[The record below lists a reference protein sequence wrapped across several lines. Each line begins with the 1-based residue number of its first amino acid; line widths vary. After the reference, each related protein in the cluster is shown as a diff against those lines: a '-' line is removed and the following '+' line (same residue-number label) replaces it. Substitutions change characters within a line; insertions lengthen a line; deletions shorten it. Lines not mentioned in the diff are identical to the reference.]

1 MSTVVDI
8 SVLLLNE
15 VQLESECIDNYI
27 EDRISQYK
35 VRDNYVHNVINFPY
49 INIFISIY
57 LLKLYFEQEH
67 II

>member
-35 VRDNYVHNVINFPY
+35 VRDNYVHNVFNLPY
-49 INIFISIY
+49 IYLYQFISLNNILNKNIY
-57 LLKLYFEQEH
+57 
-67 II
+67 